1 MRVASDND
9 DDKDDD
15 DVNSKAVEIVEIAT
29 GEALTMLERLVNL
42 KYLSKEEINS
52 LVVMKDNLERL
63 RVLDKKQSHI
73 NVYFMLE

>member
-9 DDKDDD
+9 DNKDDD